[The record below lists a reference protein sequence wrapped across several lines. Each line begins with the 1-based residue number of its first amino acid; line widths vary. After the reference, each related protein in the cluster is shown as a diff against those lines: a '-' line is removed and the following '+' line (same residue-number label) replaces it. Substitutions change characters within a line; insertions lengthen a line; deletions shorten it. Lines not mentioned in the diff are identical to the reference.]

1 MEQGLAG
8 AERGVGRGAG
18 GTVALSGG
26 TRMTAPRKCS
36 SVTWPCHYIRVIRVG
51 AAGARP
57 LGSGSGLRCG
67 RRAGAGRE
75 DTSKNGPYG
84 EAVYGRS
91 ADDCGASGAPAE
103 EFLRPNRLGLR
114 RRDGPGGGALLAAHH
129 CADTSMPIM
138 AFAR

>member
-8 AERGVGRGAG
+8 AERGVGRGVG

-36 SVTWPCHYIRVIRVG
+36 SVTWPCHYIRV
-51 AAGARP
+51 GARL